1 MFGDAGDTV
10 TYEFTVENTGNT
22 SLAAITVNDTGLAAL
37 PGTPGA
43 FVPNAGFDGDL
54 AVGEGPVVVGT
65 ITYVLDAADI
75 TTGSVTNTATTQA
88 TAVATDVG
96 GNPDPGTPIGVA
108 NAVTDDS
115 DTGTEPTAVDGSN
128 GNVVDV
134 VDPSAEN
141 TDGVAGNDGD
151 EPTVLTLDNMPA
163 LSTVKSVSTITP
175 PVNNGDGTFNV
186 TYELII
192 QNTGAIPLTNIEFT
206 DLPSADLI
214 SATVSVVTQ
223 PTITGGTVPVG
234 NRPSTDNYPA
244 LFPGTDGT
252 IAPGETITV
261 NYVLQVDPTL
271 AADPN
276 AMTNQATVT
285 GEDPAVPGVIA
296 ATDDSDSGTDPS
308 NDNPGAPGNGTG
320 PNPNDD
326 PTPLFLAIGDNI
338 ILLSKRAS
346 RNEVSIGEV
355 VQYTLELQNQ
365 QATNIVD
372 ADVIDNIPGGFQF
385 ASGSGLLIRAG
396 ADNVIDS
403 ADDIAVSIEPT
414 GGDPITFND
423 ISLAAGETILIRYF
437 LRVSSGVVEGDYT
450 NTAQTFGVAA
460 NAISNTANATVR
472 VVQDPI
478 LQKTTIIGKVF
489 ADLNEDGWQDEGEF
503 GLPGVRIATVEG
515 LIIETDQF
523 GRYHLADVDGGRWE
537 RGRNF
542 IMKVDAA
549 TLPEGSEFTTENPRV
564 LRITQS
570 LMSKFN
576 FGVKLPPQQLM
587 QKVEEMLKSNEV
599 IEVKTLSNIV
609 EAVRFNSGK
618 SDIPDSYVDSL
629 QRVVDLLS
637 DKDVVNVEVI
647 GHTDTDELSENA
659 AAIYGD
665 NYGLSNARAKEVA
678 REIQKLLNIPANK
691 LETKGFG
698 PDKPI
703 ASNATEAGKAR
714 NRRVEVRETHEDKV
728 YQEKSK
734 SQIVNRQVS
743 LPNGGQIW
751 AIEDPSKQDPR
762 LDMLFHEPIVIDEGQ
777 VQDVVKFSMYSNYL
791 AFIDRW
797 QVEIYRESNVDI
809 VEPIAVIKGNADNLN
824 STHQWNASELS
835 AREMRENSLWYV
847 LRVFDSEGR
856 QDSTLAKRLAI
867 TSTTIPGVGSQ
878 IEVDHDALARSIY
891 SQSSLD
897 KQTIPMRGS
906 RVRVNGRNIE
916 SGKILHVNN
925 VVVPISETGSFVH
938 EQHLPIGEHALS
950 IKLLDESQNNQKVE
964 RELTVK
970 VDGKYMFLVGL
981 ANITAGENSL
991 GGNIE
996 ALGDDEHFDEDVWVD
1011 GRLAFY
1017 LKGKVKGK
1025 YLITAQLD
1033 TTEAE
1038 LNNLHDRIDDEDPTA
1053 IFRQLDP
1060 DQYYSV
1066 YGDDSTTIDDTD
1078 SQGMFYLRVDWDKST
1093 ALWGNYNTDLTG
1105 TEFAQYNRS
1114 LYGAKIEHR
1123 NVNTTQFGDNK
1134 HEVHLFASE
1143 AQTAAAH
1150 NSFNATGG
1158 SLYYLRDT
1166 QVVQGSEKVWV
1177 EVRSRDTEQIVEN
1190 YVLEH
1195 GQDYEIDY
1203 LQGRIIL
1210 TRPLTQIDLGSGPS
1224 IVKDAPLEGNDVFLL
1239 ADYEYRPDSF
1249 EADDLTVGARGKAW
1263 VNDYI
1268 ALGGTYVDE
1277 ERDGVD
1283 YELKGADVTLRA
1295 GKGTYLRFEYAESE
1309 AQQAANSFASANGGI
1324 SFNSFNQQVL
1334 LGNTDT
1340 DGEAVGIEG
1349 RINLAEMTNS
1359 QEGFVMAWY
1368 KDRDEGF
1375 SSVARLDDGIETT
1388 DVGLHAEWQASS
1400 ALQLSTKVTNLDKE
1414 DLRDELNA
1422 SIQADY
1428 GLTDKLSVG
1437 AEINYEDIDDKTI
1450 ADLDGD
1456 AILGGL
1462 ALRYKISDQTN
1473 IYTSGQAVLSDSG
1486 DYESNALATVGVS
1499 KQVNH
1504 KLALKGEV
1512 ATGDRGDAVILGGEY
1527 AITPNMN
1534 LSLNAGFGSGAAT
1547 SVGTNYTT
1555 SNGLELY
1562 GSYAVDP
1569 DRTDGGNNMFTF
1581 GSRRQYQN
1589 GLSIYSESQFGEG
1602 DQEQSAAR
1610 TYGLDYDLTDQ
1621 WRISASMQTNDLE
1634 RDAGDVDRRA
1644 ATIGASFK
1652 GNQVRF
1658 GSVLEYRED
1667 NDQSLNSDN
1676 TQWVTSNT
1684 IEWQKSDSLK
1694 LLGKLDLS
1702 TTHSDASKN
1711 DEGKYVELD
1720 LGFAYRPVGNDRWN
1734 ILGKYTFLYD
1744 LAVTGQD
1751 TAQPDERSH
1760 IFAIEA
1766 LYDLNNQWELGG
1778 KLAYK
1783 AGDTR
1788 LQRGSGPWFE
1798 TGAHLAVAR
1807 ARYHVI
1813 KNWDALLEYRWLESE
1828 TEDDEKHGALAALYR
1843 HVGQHMKIGAGYN
1856 FTDFNDDLTDN
1867 DYDSDGI
1874 FIDVVGKY

>member
-1 MFGDAGDTV
+1 M
-10 TYEFTVENTGNT
+10 
-22 SLAAITVNDTGLAAL
+22 
-37 PGTPGA
+37 
-43 FVPNAGFDGDL
+43 
-54 AVGEGPVVVGT
+54 
-65 ITYVLDAADI
+65 
-75 TTGSVTNTATTQA
+75 
-88 TAVATDVG
+88 
-96 GNPDPGTPIGVA
+96 
-108 NAVTDDS
+108 
-115 DTGTEPTAVDGSN
+115 
-128 GNVVDV
+128 
-134 VDPSAEN
+134 
-141 TDGVAGNDGD
+141 
-151 EPTVLTLDNMPA
+151 
-163 LSTVKSVSTITP
+163 
-175 PVNNGDGTFNV
+175 
-186 TYELII
+186 
-192 QNTGAIPLTNIEFT
+192 
-206 DLPSADLI
+206 
-214 SATVSVVTQ
+214 
-223 PTITGGTVPVG
+223 
-234 NRPSTDNYPA
+234 
-244 LFPGTDGT
+244 
-252 IAPGETITV
+252 
-261 NYVLQVDPTL
+261 
-271 AADPN
+271 
-276 AMTNQATVT
+276 
-285 GEDPAVPGVIA
+285 
-296 ATDDSDSGTDPS
+296 
-308 NDNPGAPGNGTG
+308 
-320 PNPNDD
+320 
-326 PTPLFLAIGDNI
+326 
-338 ILLSKRAS
+338 
-346 RNEVSIGEV
+346 SIGEV

-365 QATNIVD
+365 QVTNIVG
-372 ADVIDNIPGGFQF
+372 ANVVDNIPGGFQF
-385 ASGSGLLIRAG
+385 VSGSGLLIRAG

-403 ADDIAVSIEPT
+403 ADDITTSIEPT
-414 GGDPITFND
+414 GGDPISFNGID
-423 ISLAAGETILIRYF
+423 VAAGETILIRYF
-437 LRVSSGVVEGDYT
+437 LRVTSGVVEGDYV

-489 ADLNEDGWQDEGEF
+489 ADLDEDGWQDEGEY
-503 GLPGVRIATVEG
+503 GLPGVRIATLEG
-515 LIIETDQF
+515 LIIETDQH

-542 IMKVDAA
+542 IMKVDPA

-587 QKVEEMLKSNEV
+587 QKVQEMLTNKEM
-599 IEVKTLSNIV
+599 IEVKTLSSIV
-609 EAVRFNSGK
+609 EAVRFRSGK
-618 SDIPDSYVDSL
+618 SAILKSYVDSL
-629 QRVVDLLS
+629 QRIVDLLS
-637 DKDVVNVEVI
+637 DKEVVNVEVI
-647 GHTDTDELSENA
+647 GHTDTDELSANA
-659 AAIYGD
+659 RAIYGD
-665 NYGLSNARAKEVA
+665 NYGLSEARAEQVA
-678 REIQKLLNIPANK
+678 NEIQKLLSISPDK
-691 LETKGFG
+691 FETKGFG

-703 ASNATEAGKAR
+703 ASNATEAGKKR
-714 NRRVEVRETHEDKV
+714 NRRVEVRETHEEKV
-728 YQEKSK
+728 YQETSR
-734 SQIVNRQVS
+734 QQVVNRQAS

-762 LDMLFHEPIVIDEGQ
+762 LDVLFHEPIVINEDQ
-777 VQDVVKFSMYSNYL
+777 VEAAVNFSMYSNYL

-797 QVEIYRESNVDI
+797 QVEIYRDNNVDI
-809 VEPIAVIKGNADNLN
+809 VDPIAVIKGDATNLN
-824 STHQWNASELS
+824 STHKWEASELS
-835 AREMRENSLWYV
+835 AREKRADSLWYV

-856 QDSTLAKRLAI
+856 QDSTLAKRLAV
-867 TSTTIPGVGSQ
+867 TSRSIPGVGLQ
-878 IEVDHDALARSIY
+878 EDIDHEALARSIY
-891 SQSSLD
+891 TQSSLD
-897 KQTIPMRGS
+897 KQSIPLQGS

-916 SGKILHVNN
+916 SGKILLINN
-925 VVVPISETGSFVH
+925 VVVPVSDTGTFVH
-938 EQHLPIGEHALS
+938 EQHLPIGEHALN
-950 IKLLDESQNNQKVE
+950 IQLLDESQTNGKVE
-964 RELTVK
+964 RELSVK

-981 ANITAGENSL
+981 ANLTVGENNL
-991 GGNIE
+991 GGHIE
-996 ALGDDEHFDEDVWVD
+996 ALGDDDHFDEDVWVD

-1038 LNNLHDRIDDEDPTA
+1038 LNDLHDRIDDEDPTA

-1060 DQYYSV
+1060 DKYYSI

-1078 SQGMFYLRVDWDKST
+1078 SQGMFYLRLDWDKSS

-1123 NVNTTQFGDNK
+1123 NLNTTQFGDNK
-1134 HEVHLFASE
+1134 HEMHLFVSE

-1166 QVVQGSEKVWV
+1166 QVVQGSEKIWV
-1177 EVRSRDTEQIVEN
+1177 EVRSRDTEQVVES
-1190 YVLEH
+1190 YALEH
-1195 GQDYEIDY
+1195 GQDYDIDY

-1224 IVKDAPLEGNDVFLL
+1224 IIKDAPLEGNDVFLL
-1239 ADYEYRPDSF
+1239 ADYEYRPDVF

-1283 YELKGADVTLRA
+1283 YELKGADITLRA
-1295 GKGTYLRFEYAESE
+1295 GKGTYLKFEYAESD
-1309 AQQAANSFASANGGI
+1309 AQQATNSFASANGGI
-1324 SFNSFNQQVL
+1324 SFNNFNQQVL

-1349 RINLAEMTNS
+1349 RINLAEITNK

-1388 DVGLHAEWQASS
+1388 DVGLHAEWQASN
-1400 ALQLSTKVTNLDKE
+1400 ALQLSTKITNLDKDE
-1414 DLRDELNA
+1414 QRDELNA
-1422 SIQADY
+1422 SVQADY
-1428 GLTDKLSVG
+1428 GLTEKLSVG
-1437 AEINYEDIDDKTI
+1437 AEVRYEDIDDQTI

-1456 AILGGL
+1456 AVLGGL
-1462 ALRYKISDQTN
+1462 ALRYKLNEQTDL
-1473 IYTSGQAVLSDSG
+1473 YTSGQAVLSDSG
-1486 DYESNALATVGVS
+1486 DYESNALATVGVGR
-1499 KQVNH
+1499 QVNH

-1512 ATGDRGDAVILGGEY
+1512 STGDRGDAVVLGGEY
-1527 AITPNMN
+1527 SITPNMN
-1534 LSLNAGFGSGAAT
+1534 LSLNAGFGSGADT

-1602 DQEQSAAR
+1602 DVEQSTAR
-1610 TYGLDYDLTDQ
+1610 TYGLDYDLTNL
-1621 WRISASMQTNDLE
+1621 WRLSASLQTNDLE
-1634 RDAGDVDRRA
+1634 RDVGDIDRRA
-1644 ATIGASFK
+1644 ATVGASFK
-1652 GNQVRF
+1652 GKEIKF

-1667 NDQSLNSDN
+1667 DDQSLNSDN

-1684 IEWQKSDSLK
+1684 IEWQKSESLK

-1702 TTHSDASKN
+1702 TTHSEVSKN

-1720 LGFAYRPVGNDRWN
+1720 LGFAYRPIGNDRWN

-1744 LAVTGQD
+1744 LAVSGQD

-1760 IFAIEA
+1760 IFALEA

-1788 LQRGSGPWFE
+1788 LQSGSGPWFE
-1798 TGAHLAVAR
+1798 TGAHLAIAR

-1828 TEDDEKHGALAALYR
+1828 TEDDEKHGALAGLYR
-1843 HVGQHMKIGAGYN
+1843 HVGKHMKIGAGYN

-1867 DYDSDGI
+1867 DYDSDGW
-1874 FIDVVGKY
+1874 FFDVVGKY